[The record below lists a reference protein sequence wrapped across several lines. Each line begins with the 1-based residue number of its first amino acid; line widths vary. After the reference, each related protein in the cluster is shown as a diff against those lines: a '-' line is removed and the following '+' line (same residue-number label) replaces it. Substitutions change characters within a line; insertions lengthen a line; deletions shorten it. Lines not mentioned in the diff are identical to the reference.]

1 MGPIRTVVSG
11 SGSPEPDERF
21 TMTTTLHASNLDR
34 VAVAGDEPVLA
45 LPRRTIDKLLVSV
58 GILMTVV
65 LVVAGGLLRW
75 GNTFAA
81 DYVERELSSQNIFF
95 PSEEGLLEEGRTDL
109 LDRAGTQ
116 VVDGDDA
123 EAYASYIDGHLDGI
137 AGGATYADLGKVE
150 TAAKDAVADAKARG
164 ASDDEVAS
172 LQAELDKVTGQRNTL
187 FKGETLRGLL
197 LSTYAWSTVG
207 KIAGIAAVVAFA
219 GAAVM
224 AVLVVAGFVH
234 MHRSRTAQ
242 AG

>member
-1 MGPIRTVVSG
+1 
-11 SGSPEPDERF
+11 
-21 TMTTTLHASNLDR
+21 MTTTLHTPELRLLSA
-34 VAVAGDEPVLA
+34 AGDEPVVA

-58 GILMTVV
+58 GALMTVV

-75 GNTFAA
+75 GNDFAA

-95 PSEEGLLEEGRTDL
+95 PDEEGLLAEGRTDL

-137 AGGATYADLGKVE
+137 ADGATYADLGKVE
-150 TAAKDAVADAKARG
+150 TAAKQAVADAKANG
-164 ASDDEVAS
+164 ASDEEVAS

-207 KIAGIAAVVAFA
+207 KIAGIAAVVSFA

-224 AVLVVAGFVH
+224 AVLVVAGLVH
-234 MHRSRTAQ
+234 LRRSNRTAD